1 MRARLAVV
9 DGDARPTEVD
19 LAPDRPISIGRS
31 RDNTVVIPHE
41 DQASRL
47 HARLYFE
54 NGRWLLRDF
63 GLNGTR
69 IDDARVNQVA
79 ELADGNVIRIGGVRF
94 QFQLPEPSKSHSG
107 VRSSTV
113 ADRGTMADSQ
123 SAHRPGPR
131 WNSDELSAINQFM
144 AAAAEAADVPELGR
158 AAVQSLFYQTGAALV
173 GLFTL
178 DPTDPVPKAIW
189 PEAGQVDDHLA
200 RQLTRRVHRDH
211 RLVWL
216 AEDTACTLPTMSGIA
231 SGLYADA
238 LALPVKDGPK
248 VYGALHLYKAGGYFS
263 ERDRKYAEAVAGFAA
278 PLWRGLR
285 ARRVLEADVARL
297 KTAVPDADE
306 LVGDSP
312 TMAALR
318 AELVRAA
325 AGLRPVLFRGEPGAG
340 KELAAREAHRKGPR
354 GDGPF
359 VAVRC
364 AATPTGLLESELFG
378 YRKGA
383 FSGADKDHP
392 GLIAQADDG
401 TLFLDEVGDLP
412 VDCQV
417 RMLRLIERRTYRPI
431 GATYDSRADVK
442 VMAATRK
449 DLGAEVRAG
458 RFRADL
464 YGALRA
470 IEVAVPPLRAHADDI
485 PHLAQFFL
493 DRLAAEC
500 RREWALTPDAVRLLR
515 DRPWP
520 GNVRQLKGVLGHAT
534 AAVAGDAITDD
545 DLRALL
551 GLGAALAH
559 T

>member
-1 MRARLAVV
+1 MRARLAVL
-9 DGDARPTEVD
+9 DGDARPAEVE
-19 LAPDRPISIGRS
+19 LAPERAISIGRS
-31 RDNTVVIPHE
+31 RDNTVVLPHE

-79 ELADGNVIRIGGVRF
+79 ELADGNVIKIGGVQLRF
-94 QFQLPEPSKSHSG
+94 QLSDPSRSNSG
-107 VRSSTV
+107 IRAATV
-113 ADRGTMADSQ
+113 SDRGTVHDGP
-123 SAHRPGPR
+123 SASRPGPR
-131 WNSDELSAINQFM
+131 WTADELSALNQLM
-144 AAAAEAADVPELGR
+144 AAAAAARDLPDLGR

-178 DPTDPVPKAIW
+178 DPSDPLPKVIW
-189 PEAGQVDDHLA
+189 PEAAQVDEHLA

-216 AEDTACTLPTMSGIA
+216 AEDTACTLPTMSGMT
-231 SGLYADA
+231 SGPYADA
-238 LALPVKDGPK
+238 LALPVKDAGK
-248 VYGALHLYKAGGYFS
+248 VYGALHLYKTGGYFS
-263 ERDRKYAEAVAGFAA
+263 DRDRKYTEAVAAFAA

-285 ARRVLEADVARL
+285 ARRVLEAEVARL
-297 KTAVPDADE
+297 KAAAPDADE

-312 TMAALR
+312 TMVALR
-318 AELVRAA
+318 TELVRAA
-325 AGLRPVLFRGEPGAG
+325 AGPRPVLFHGEPGGG

-354 GDGPF
+354 ADGPF

-364 AATPTGLLESELFG
+364 AATPAGLLEPELFG

-383 FSGADKDHP
+383 FSGADRDHP
-392 GLIAQADDG
+392 GLVAQADDG
-401 TLFLDEVGDLP
+401 TLFFDEVADLP
-412 VDCQV
+412 ADCQV
-417 RMLRLIERRTYRPI
+417 RLLRLIERRAYRPV

-449 DLGAEVRAG
+449 DLPAEVRAG

-470 IEVAVPPLRAHADDI
+470 VEVAVPPLRAHPEDV

-520 GNVRQLKGVLGHAT
+520 GNVRQLKSVLGHAAAT
-534 AAVAGDAITDD
+534 AAADMIAET
-545 DLRALL
+545 DLRAIL
-551 GLGAALAH
+551 GPDVLAA

>member
-1 MRARLAVV
+1 MRARLAVL

-19 LAPDRPISIGRS
+19 LAPERPISIGRS
-31 RDNTVVIPHE
+31 RDNTVVLPHE

-47 HARLYFE
+47 HARVFFE

-79 ELADGNVIRIGGVRF
+79 ELADGNVIKIGGVQIRF
-94 QFQLPEPSKSHSG
+94 NLPEPARSHPG
-107 VRSSTV
+107 ARPSTV
-113 ADRGTMADSQ
+113 ADRATVAEAR
-123 SAHRPGPR
+123 SAHPAGPR
-131 WNSDELSAINQFM
+131 WNADELSALNQFM
-144 AAAAEAADVPELGR
+144 TAAAEARDVPELGR
-158 AAVQSLFYQTGAALV
+158 AAVQSLFYQSGAALV

-178 DPTDPVPKAIW
+178 DPSDPVPKVIW
-189 PEAGQVDDHLA
+189 PEAAQVDDHLA

-216 AEDTACTLPTMSGIA
+216 AEDTACTLPTMTGMA
-231 SGLYADA
+231 GGTYADA

-248 VYGALHLYKAGGYFS
+248 VYGALHLYKTGGYFS
-263 ERDRKYAEAVAGFAA
+263 ERDRKFAEAVAGFAA
-278 PLWRGLR
+278 PLWRSLK

-297 KTAVPDADE
+297 KATAPDTDE

-312 TMAALR
+312 VMVALR

-325 AGLRPVLFRGEPGAG
+325 AGPRPVLFRGEPGAG

-354 GDGPF
+354 ADGPF
-359 VAVRC
+359 VAVRAG
-364 AATPTGLLESELFG
+364 AAPTGMLESELFG
-378 YRKGA
+378 HRKGA
-383 FSGADKDHP
+383 FSGADRDHP
-392 GLIAQADDG
+392 GLVANADDG
-401 TLFLDEVGDLP
+401 TLYFDEVTDLP
-412 VDCQV
+412 ADCQA
-417 RMLRLIERRTYRPI
+417 RLLRLIERRAYRPV

-449 DLGAEVRAG
+449 DLAAEVRAG

-464 YGALRA
+464 AAALRA
-470 IEVAVPPLRAHADDI
+470 AEVTVPPLRAHAADI

-500 RREWALTPDAVRLLR
+500 RREWALTPEAVRLLR
-515 DRPWP
+515 ERPWP
-520 GNVRQLKGVLGHAT
+520 GNVRQLKGVLGHAAGAADGDVIT
-534 AAVAGDAITDD
+534 DADLQALFGSAAVSPV
-545 DLRALL
+545 
-551 GLGAALAH
+551 
-559 T
+559 

>member
-1 MRARLAVV
+1 MRARLAVL

-31 RDNTVVIPHE
+31 RDNTVVLPHD

-79 ELADGNVIRIGGVRF
+79 ELADGNEIRIGGVRF
-94 QFQLPEPSKSHSG
+94 RFQLPEPSRSHSG
-107 VRSSTV
+107 ARPSTV
-113 ADRGTMADSQ
+113 ADGRTVAH
-123 SAHRPGPR
+123 SAPAQRPGPR
-131 WNSDELSAINQFM
+131 WNADELSALNQFM
-144 AAAAEAADVPELGR
+144 AAAVEARDPPELGR

-178 DPTDPVPKAIW
+178 DPSDPLPKVVW
-189 PEAGQVDDHLA
+189 PESAQPDEQLA

-216 AEDTACTLPTMSGIA
+216 AEDTACTLPTMTGLA
-231 SGLYADA
+231 GGLYADA
-238 LALPVKDGPK
+238 LALPVKDGGK
-248 VYGALHLYKAGGYFS
+248 VTGALHLYKAGGYFS
-263 ERDRKYAEAVAGFAA
+263 DRDRKFAEAVAGFLA
-278 PLWRGLR
+278 PLWRRLR
-285 ARRVLEADVARL
+285 ARRVLEAEVVRL
-297 KTAVPDADE
+297 RAAVPDGDE

-312 TMAALR
+312 TMVTLR

-325 AGLRPVLFRGEPGAG
+325 AGARPVLFRGEPGSG

-354 GDGPF
+354 ADGPF
-359 VAVRC
+359 VAVRA
-364 AATPTGLLESELFG
+364 AATPTGLLEPELFG

-383 FSGADKDHP
+383 FSGADQDHA
-392 GLIAQADDG
+392 GLVAQADDG
-401 TLFLDEVGDLP
+401 TLFFDEVSDLP
-412 VDCQV
+412 ADCQA
-417 RMLRLIERRTYRPI
+417 RLLGLIERRTYRPI
-431 GATYDSRADVK
+431 GSTYDSRADVK

-464 YGALRA
+464 HAALRA
-470 IEVAVPPLRAHADDI
+470 VELVVPPLRDHAEDI
-485 PHLAQFFL
+485 PHLSQFFL

-500 RREWALTPDAVRLLR
+500 RREWALTPEAVRLLR
-515 DRPWP
+515 DLPWP
-520 GNVRQLKGVLGHAT
+520 GNARQLRSVLSHAT
-534 AAVAGDAITDD
+534 AAATGDTITDG

-551 GLGAALAH
+551 GAALIV
-559 T
+559 